1 MNAHRSCAPKSAEY
15 AIGGGGY
22 RKWMALVVLI
32 AALMIFV
39 PFAASTSSA
48 EPSSADDGVS
58 EAATEYAAYNV
69 TKDTYYEYPY
79 AALTEAADGD
89 TVRLLRDVTGLQTIS
104 VTGGKAIT
112 IDLNGHSISFAFQKY
127 FYVENGS
134 LTLTGEGTVSE
145 QNNFYWYA
153 PVMIQGSTDPNAE
166 VGYSEVVIESSVVLK
181 GWAGIFI
188 DNSDAVSGCAY
199 GVKVDFD
206 GTIISGRDTANDAG
220 HGIYVNGSI
229 NKVAE
234 NAPVI
239 EVSGDITSEGDGIY
253 AAGYSHW
260 SITDGTIKAPL
271 GMEIRAGTLEISGG
285 SIESTGEFV
294 DPGPNGNGTSAGS
307 GVALSIAQHTTKKPI
322 EVSITGGTL
331 IGPYAVYQANP
342 QDNDAEA
349 LAEIKISV
357 TGGTFVSDGEESKG
371 VAGIYSENF
380 TGFVQ
385 GGQFASIPYEY
396 LSDEVDVAVD
406 AEGNAYVGASVPE
419 EGVMRALTGDKVV
432 TDTWDLNGETIY
444 TGPYR
449 VVING
454 GKVVNGT
461 LYTDVVTTGVSVVV
475 VLNGEISG
483 VTVEGGYRAVAVENY
498 VGGVPHGTVAIDI
511 SAELGEVN
519 DAVYINNVSGVNVSL
534 KLDVISGDFAEG
546 AVAVTD
552 YASTGHVT
560 ISSLT
565 GYDDIGLY
573 IYAMGYLA
581 LGTYGDGGTAGT
593 IVMPSGTAVEVA
605 PLSGSGDAPEV
616 DLISDDLVVLDPAG
630 IIGDGES
637 SSGVVTIDSQERFE
651 KVLSRLNDYA
661 SGTVFEFATGE
672 YDVTADRP
680 DGSYTPGTYGS
691 AFVITKGGL
700 TFRAAEDA
708 DVTIYGFSNFFNSD
722 VLAGINGLSTIYV
735 GAKDTTL
742 QGLTILP
749 LGGYGSE
756 AVFETQ
762 TVLVAAGAD
771 GFRMIGCATAPNDKV
786 REGGTGTS
794 NMADSSGLIHVSTD
808 DAVFEDNTFGASTT
822 VCAGWVGSTAAE
834 GYHEVTIDDSN
845 EWSGEIKTDGLVTV
859 TDEGETTVRISTGEA
874 LADAI
879 SGAQSGAV
887 IVLDADI
894 EVNQQNISKE
904 LTIDLNDYKM
914 EVVSGTGSYGL
925 GILGKLTLRN
935 GTIED
940 MRVPAGTQPENPHI
954 FIVQGETASLTTYDL
969 EVIQHSTDDS
979 DGYYA
984 YVATVRDGA
993 EATLGAGTNVR
1004 SPTTAEETTWGA
1016 VGFILVGLG
1025 DGSDKETV
1033 VTVEEDAFISMYG
1046 FAISGNGS
1054 APDGATTGSAFG
1066 NTIVNID
1073 GGTVKSSA
1081 AQAIYN
1087 PQNGVVNVTGG
1098 LVEGITGIEMR
1109 SGEVNVTGGTVR
1121 GTGVPA
1127 GAEDNSGG
1135 STSTGAGIA
1144 IAQHST
1150 KNPIQVSIT
1159 GGTVEGYAALYEANP
1174 QGNASEDLDRID
1186 IAVEG
1191 GEFNAI
1197 NGGTSP
1203 IYSEDFEGFVTDG
1216 EFSGAFDTSYLVPG
1230 KKLVLENGIYGTAD
1244 IFASGTGAD
1253 GDPFIIETVDQ
1264 LKDFRDSVNGGCSYE
1279 GLYIAMAEGST
1290 YDISDE
1296 VWVPIGSG
1304 PRDTSVDD
1312 DTIVFAGSFAGN
1324 GAVITG
1330 LNSSGYVPA
1339 AGSYDKD
1346 NGEFV
1351 YGFFGFLYNATVT
1364 DLVFEDVSISGID
1377 KIDVPADSGITEYTQ
1392 FTGDSAAALAGFAT
1406 GKVSISG
1413 ITVAGEVSA
1422 YDAAGGVL
1430 ARYYG
1435 DDLTISGCVNE
1446 AGITATA
1453 DNGGKAGGI
1462 IGIVSD
1468 ENVTDVEKAVI
1479 TGCEST
1485 GDISGGQYTG
1495 GILGFAGNSAIEI
1508 SHCRVSG
1515 ATISGAERSGGIVG
1529 QTTEVYIRG
1538 CTVTRVAITADETA
1552 GGIIGGNGG
1561 TSCINVVGFG
1571 SDFSSVTSP
1580 EDADGCTVEGCTI
1593 TAGTTA
1599 GGIIGSSL
1607 GHTIVVA
1614 GGSVSATISAMD
1626 ADQNN
1631 QVGGVIGSLGGDDR
1645 EVRVEIHNVDI
1656 SGITLEVAN
1665 YSWTY
1670 NDNTY
1675 GGDVRGAAVGLAM
1688 FNGVLILSEMQETGT
1703 YELIAEIRAPETPGI
1718 DVVFAGTTATTPMAW
1733 GLVGGST
1740 IKVEL
1745 QDSQIDGLQVYG
1757 NMQAHAVD
1765 LAMDGS
1771 SSLGSL
1777 VAGPVDVYEEYCEAL
1792 SPTYLYGYFMVPSD
1806 TKIVVETMYE
1816 MPQTMHS
1823 DGTHFAKGAILG
1835 TDATSIIEVT
1845 VGNDQHPKGI
1855 YSWNGSGWGM
1865 IVATVDGVGYG
1876 SLQGAIDAA
1885 ESGDT
1890 VVLVNN
1896 VIQDTQLNIAS
1907 DDVVTLD
1914 LNGFT
1919 ISGTSDKDDGNGTAN
1934 NYQMIANSGDLTIKD
1949 SVGGGQIV
1957 FEYTGAASN
1966 WGWYSNTVTNTG
1978 KLTLVSGSII
1988 NATKIE
1994 GNHIYFAVDNNST
2007 SSDASFVMNG
2017 GYVGSGYRSIRQ
2029 FVNSDMYDNTVTING
2044 GEVYGQVWMQNPWQ
2058 SAGNDVKGG
2067 KGSLTIT
2074 GGEVRGNANNG
2085 GRAIYVESDFAYAA
2099 PLSITGGTIDGSLTV
2114 DPSITRFITGG
2125 VFTALGN
2132 PEYVDEG
2139 LYLAESNGVSTVEDT
2154 LADAI
2159 AAAGDTVAL
2168 TGDAIFDET
2177 VGLDGKT
2184 LELNGHTLTI
2194 SEGALSNGTVQYGKV
2209 IITAGALDVTIDEVD
2224 VTVSADGAVSVGGL
2238 GSGADVE
2245 IGEGIDFAVT
2255 SSAAGASVSVMD
2267 GITGLITDAGAIATV
2282 AEGSTYTVDYDAGLV
2297 FGDLP
2302 DGTSVVF
2309 AAGTYD
2315 LNLNLTRSVRI
2326 AAVAEGDAY
2335 AEVVM
2340 TGEITLSGADKA
2352 YVFEGL
2358 RFTSP
2363 GLENNEVGGTIFSSA
2378 HIRGVTITNCVAEDV
2393 YGSSSFMFIGANGGS
2408 AEVVIISGSTIEDV
2422 YGSNAADV
2430 SGVHLWNV
2438 DSVVIQNSTF
2448 ARTAGTAAMH
2458 SNAAVNLIGNDVLVI
2473 TGNDFGDM
2481 LFKMDGFSGT
2491 FDDGE
2496 SVFEGNTFA
2505 SNPGRSAAVLEFT
2518 TERTAEEV
2526 EYIVNNNTIPDGDVP
2541 YAFLTGGSDVY
2552 IDRDGARYYFADLQS
2567 AVDAAVAGDT
2577 IVIREDVGGTAIID
2591 LPVTI
2596 TALDGVTVSTV
2607 MNIAAHAYGDIVFEN
2622 LDLDYSGLSGV
2633 NHAVYVS
2640 SQTANVSFPGTSI
2653 TGEFGEAA
2661 VIVEV
2666 SGMTGSVD
2674 LTGMAGDADAKVYAC
2689 FGATAVIGEDV
2700 VLPAGASLTVA
2711 NYGTGVG
2718 TVAIGDADLS
2728 VLDAAGVKVVVSGAA
2743 SIDEIALDN
2752 ALLTINGGTL
2762 SGSTVAIAS
2771 YAAMDGSIAPINLVD
2786 GTISGYTVS
2795 ASSAINTMMVT
2806 SVDPGTERFV
2816 TGVTFNGE
2824 NVTNC
2829 GVYVNPGVHAAITD
2843 CGFVGFDASNAD
2855 GSYAVAANLD
2865 INGDSQVSF
2874 EGNTFTNCH
2883 TDRRNV
2889 YVYALGG
2896 DVALG
2901 EDLVFAGNNT
2911 EVLYWT
2917 DGAHS
2922 YSVPEGVEYVI
2933 DGKAVFYDS
2942 EFLIEGTLTVNGAID
2957 VRSAAK
2963 LVVDGGSIAGTG
2975 SVFRANDDAVAV
2987 IELRNGSVSGIT
2999 VSGGS
3004 RAVVV
3009 DTTAYGDIA
3018 IDGIIA
3024 DYDGRTGINDAV
3036 YIDALNVDVTIG
3048 MTAKGTF
3055 TQGAVTMQDYGQN
3068 AVVIVERLDSES
3080 DYDLWIYQ
3088 DPESPV
3094 VFGEDVTVP
3103 EGVNVML
3110 VDTGTS
3116 MSNPVAIGFV
3126 LPDGSTVTKAYE
3138 NGVISSFPSQESV
3151 VWFDANGSRGVVGE
3165 TYPAGMVFYGRQVYD
3180 VTVSWTL
3187 DGTDYQL
3194 SYEAVAGDVIA
3205 LPAIVKPGYEF
3216 AGWEI
3221 AGQEGILYVGSY
3233 TVTDAHADGLAI
3245 AMTPVFVK
3253 TEDPIVEPT
3262 VQVSISGKTY
3272 AMAAGDVVNL
3282 PVLEKTG
3289 FEFLGWQ
3296 ILDDGTERPGYY
3308 TGQYVIT
3315 EADVEAGVLVGFEAC
3330 YQQTQVPVPGAT
3342 IQVTVGGTVLGEF
3355 GAGDTVSLPVLP
3367 DDEDGAPFIG
3377 WKLDGKV
3384 YAVSYTVTADDVAAG
3399 PLTFAAVYGDAPEPT
3414 PEPEPEVTVEV
3425 IIAGESRGEFA
3436 EGDVVVLHILPDRA
3450 DGAPFIGW
3458 ELDGKV
3464 YSGQYVIAAAD
3475 LAGASLTF
3483 VAAYGD
3489 APEPTPEP
3497 EPGVTIQVTV
3507 GGTVLGEFGAGD
3519 TVSLPVLQDRDDG
3532 APFIGWKLGESVY
3545 AVSYTVTAED
3555 VAAGSLAFE
3564 AAYGAVPE
3572 PAPTPEPAPSGG
3584 SSGSDTIVVAL
3595 MVFVIILQVVVA
3607 FALMR
3612 K

>member
-1 MNAHRSCAPKSAEY
+1 
-15 AIGGGGY
+15 
-22 RKWMALVVLI
+22 MALVVLI

-48 EPSSADDGVS
+48 EPSFADDGVS

-79 AALTEAADGD
+79 AALTEAAGGD
-89 TVRLLRDVTGLQTIS
+89 TVRLLKDVTGLQTIS

-260 SITDGTIKAPL
+260 IITDGTIKAPL

-357 TGGTFVSDGEESKG
+357 TGGTFVSDGEESRG

-419 EGVMRALTGDKVV
+419 EGVMQALTGDKVV

-605 PLSGSGDAPEV
+605 PLSGFGDAPEV
-616 DLISDDLVVLDPAG
+616 DLISDDLVVLDPEG
-630 IIGDGES
+630 IVGDGES

-771 GFRMIGCATAPNDKV
+771 GFRMIGCATAPNDKI
-786 REGGTGTS
+786 REGETGTS

-808 DAVFEDNTFGASTT
+808 DAVFEDNTFGAGTT

-874 LADAI
+874 LSYAI
-879 SGAQSGAV
+879 FGAQSGAV

-904 LTIDLNDYKM
+904 LTIDLNGYKM

-940 MRVPAGTQPENPHI
+940 VRVPAGTQPENPHI

-984 YVATVRDGA
+984 DVATVRDGA
-993 EATLGAGTNVR
+993 EAILGAGTNVR
-1004 SPTTAEETTWGA
+1004 SPTTAEKTTWGA

-1033 VTVEEDAFISMYG
+1033 VTVQEGATVSMYG

-1054 APDGATTGSAFG
+1054 APDGATTGSACG
-1066 NTIVNID
+1066 NTIVNIN

-1127 GAEDNSGG
+1127 GAEDNPGG

-1150 KNPIQVSIT
+1150 KNPIQVSIIR
-1159 GGTVEGYAALYEANP
+1159 GTVEGYAALYEANP
-1174 QGNASEDLDRID
+1174 QGNASEDLGKID
-1186 IAVEG
+1186 IDVEG
-1191 GEFNAI
+1191 GVFNAI

-1230 KKLVLENGIYGTAD
+1230 KKLVLENGVYGTAD
-1244 IFASGTGAD
+1244 IFASGTGAE

-1279 GLYIAMAEGST
+1279 GLCIAMAEGST

-1296 VWVPIGSG
+1296 AWVPIGSG

-1330 LNSSGYVPA
+1330 LNSSEYVPA
-1339 AGSYDKD
+1339 AGSYDED

-1468 ENVTDVEKAVI
+1468 ENVTGVEKAVI

-1538 CTVTRVAITADETA
+1538 CTVTGVAITADETA

-2194 SEGALSNGTVQYGKV
+2194 SEGALSNGTVQDGKV

-2315 LNLNLTRSVRI
+2315 LDLTLNRSVRI
-2326 AAVAEGDAY
+2326 AAEEY

-2352 YVFEGL
+2352 YTFEGL

-2363 GLENNEVGGTIFSSA
+2363 DLENKVAGGTIVSTA
-2378 HIRGVTITNCVAEDV
+2378 DIYGVVIANCVAEDV
-2393 YGSSSFMFIGANGGS
+2393 YGSSSFLTIGVGGGS
-2408 AEVVIISGSTIEDV
+2408 AVVVTIAGSTIEDV
-2422 YGSNAADV
+2422 YGSNADGV
-2430 SGVHLWNV
+2430 SGVHLWHV
-2438 DSVVIQNSTF
+2438 DDVYIENSTF
-2448 ARTAGTAAMH
+2448 ARTAKTEAMN
-2458 SNAAVNLIGNDVLVI
+2458 SNAAVNLIENDVLVI

-2491 FDDGE
+2491 FDDGK
-2496 SVFEGNTFA
+2496 SVFESNTFA
-2505 SNPGRSAAVLEFT
+2505 SNPGRTAAVLEFT

-2526 EYIVNNNTIPDGDVP
+2526 EYIASNNTIPEGDVP
-2541 YAFLTGGSDVY
+2541 YAFLTDGSDVY

-2607 MNIAAHAYGDIVFEN
+2607 MNIAAHAYGDIVF
-2622 LDLDYSGLSGV
+2622 DGLTMEYTGV

-2653 TGEFGEAA
+2653 AGEFGEAA

-2666 SGMTGSVD
+2666 SGMSGDVD
-2674 LTGMAGDADAKVYAC
+2674 LTGMTGDVDAKVYAC
-2689 FGATAVIGEDV
+2689 FGATADIGEDV

-2711 NYGTGVG
+2711 SYDTQGRVG

-2728 VLDAAGVKVVVSGAA
+2728 ALDATGVKVSVTGTAN
-2743 SIDEIALDN
+2743 IGTIALDN
-2752 ALLTINGGTL
+2752 AQIVIGPGAALVGDAENPDTNGSLTYENCTKHAVYMNGG
-2762 SGSTVAIAS
+2762 S
-2771 YAAMDGSIAPINLVD
+2771 
-2786 GTISGYTVS
+2786 ISGYNVSGDSINGVMQVSTGAQGDTVFS
-2795 ASSAINTMMVT
+2795 DLVIDGA
-2806 SVDPGTERFV
+2806 
-2816 TGVTFNGE
+2816 
-2824 NVTNC
+2824 NVTDHGIYIND
-2829 GVYVNPGVHAAITD
+2829 GVNVTVEGVEFK
-2843 CGFVGFDASNAD
+2843 GFTNVLPINVDVNAD
-2855 GSYAVAANLD
+2855 SV
-2865 INGDSQVSF
+2865 IVI
-2874 EGNTFTNCH
+2874 EGNTFTDCTRGNTISINASADSVIGKDVRVNGNIGDC
-2883 TDRRNV
+2883 RVV
-2889 YVYALGG
+2889 YWSEGG
-2896 DVALG
+2896 FD
-2901 EDLVFAGNNT
+2901 
-2911 EVLYWT
+2911 
-2917 DGAHS
+2917 
-2922 YSVPEGVEYVI
+2922 YSVADYEI
-2933 DGKAVFYDS
+2933 DSPTIFHSGDFTVVGD
-2942 EFLIEGTLTVNGAID
+2942 LTVGMDMEVTVGAG
-2957 VRSAAK
+2957 AK
-2963 LVVDGGSIAGTG
+2963 LVVDGGFVSGAGEV
-2975 SVFRANDDAVAV
+2975 SRADTDAVAV
-2987 IELRNGSVSGIT
+2987 IDLRNGSVSGIT

-3009 DTTAYGDIA
+3009 DTTAYGSIV
-3018 IDGIIA
+3018 IDGITA

-3036 YIDALNVDVTIG
+3036 YIDALNVDVTID
-3048 MTAKGTF
+3048 MAANGTF
-3055 TQGAVTMQDYGQN
+3055 TEGAVTMQDYGQD
-3068 AVVIVERLDSES
+3068 AVVTVERLDSES
-3080 DYDLWIYQ
+3080 KYDLWIYQ

-3110 VDTGTS
+3110 VDFGTS
-3116 MSNPVAIGFV
+3116 MTNPVSIGFV

-3138 NGVISSFPSQESV
+3138 DGVISSFPSQESV

-3165 TYPAGMVFYGRQVYD
+3165 TYSEGMVFYGRQVYD

-3187 DGTDYQL
+3187 DGTDHRL

-3205 LPAIVKPGYEF
+3205 LPAIVMPGYEF

-3296 ILDDGTERPGYY
+3296 ILDGDAARPGYY
-3308 TGQYVIT
+3308 SGQYVIT
-3315 EADVEAGVLVGFEAC
+3315 EADVEAG
-3330 YQQTQVPVPGAT
+3330 AT
-3342 IQVTVGGTVLGEF
+3342 T
-3355 GAGDTVSLPVLP
+3355 AHPSS
-3367 DDEDGAPFIG
+3367 DGSWAR
-3377 WKLDGKV
+3377 
-3384 YAVSYTVTADDVAAG
+3384 ASTRS
-3399 PLTFAAVYGDAPEPT
+3399 PT
-3414 PEPEPEVTVEV
+3414 P
-3425 IIAGESRGEFA
+3425 
-3436 EGDVVVLHILPDRA
+3436 
-3450 DGAPFIGW
+3450 
-3458 ELDGKV
+3458 
-3464 YSGQYVIAAAD
+3464 
-3475 LAGASLTF
+3475 
-3483 VAAYGD
+3483 
-3489 APEPTPEP
+3489 
-3497 EPGVTIQVTV
+3497 
-3507 GGTVLGEFGAGD
+3507 
-3519 TVSLPVLQDRDDG
+3519 
-3532 APFIGWKLGESVY
+3532 
-3545 AVSYTVTAED
+3545 
-3555 VAAGSLAFE
+3555 
-3564 AAYGAVPE
+3564 
-3572 PAPTPEPAPSGG
+3572 
-3584 SSGSDTIVVAL
+3584 
-3595 MVFVIILQVVVA
+3595 
-3607 FALMR
+3607 
-3612 K
+3612 

>member
-1 MNAHRSCAPKSAEY
+1 
-15 AIGGGGY
+15 
-22 RKWMALVVLI
+22 MALVVLI

-69 TKDTYYEYPY
+69 TKDKYYEYPY

-89 TVRLLRDVTGLQTIS
+89 TVRLLKDVTGLQTIS

-112 IDLNGHSISFAFQKY
+112 VDLYGHSISFAFQKY

-134 LTLTGEGTVSE
+134 LTLIGEGTVSE

-153 PVMIQGSTDPNAE
+153 PVMIQGSTDPDAE
-166 VGYSEVVIESSVVLK
+166 VGYSEVVIGSSVVLK

-188 DNSDAVSGCAY
+188 DNNNGAAY

-206 GTIISGRDTANDAG
+206 GTIVSGRDINGAVG
-220 HGIYVNGSI
+220 SGIYVNGSI
-229 NKVAE
+229 NKVAN

-239 EVSGDITSEGDGIY
+239 EISGDITSEGLGIY
-253 AAGYSHW
+253 AAGYARW
-260 SITDGTIKAPL
+260 SITDGSITAPV
-271 GMEIRAGTLEISGG
+271 GMEIRAGTLAISGG
-285 SIESTGEFV
+285 SIVSNGGFEE
-294 DPGPNGNGTSAGS
+294 PKPQGNGSSSAS
-307 GVALSIAQHTTKKPI
+307 GIALSVIQHTTKLPVD
-322 EVSITGGTL
+322 VSISGGTL
-331 IGPYAVYQANP
+331 EGPYAVYQANI
-342 QDNDAEA
+342 QGNDQASVDKME
-349 LAEIKISV
+349 ISV
-357 TGGTFVSDGEESKG
+357 TGGTFISDGEESRG

-396 LSDEVDVAVD
+396 LSDGADVAVD
-406 AEGNAYVGASVPE
+406 AEGNAYVGTAAPE
-419 EGVMRALTGDKVV
+419 EGVEVMQALTGDKIIV
-432 TDTWDLNGETIY
+432 TGTWDLEGKTIY

-449 VVING
+449 VVIDG
-454 GKVVNGT
+454 GTVTNGT
-461 LYTDVVTTGVSVVV
+461 LYTDVVTPGVSVVV
-475 VLNGEISG
+475 VLNGEISD
-483 VTVEGGYRAVAVENY
+483 VKVQGGYRAVAVENY
-498 VGGVPHGTVAIDI
+498 VGGVPNGEIRIDI
-511 SAELGEVN
+511 SAKLGKVN
-519 DAVYINNVSGVNVSL
+519 DAVYINNVSGVNVFLSL
-534 KLDVISGDFAEG
+534 DILGGEFDEG

-552 YASTGHVT
+552 YASNGYVT

-565 GYDDIGLY
+565 GYGDIGLY
-573 IYAMGYLA
+573 IYAMGNLS
-581 LGTYGDGGTAGT
+581 LGTQGVGGTAGT
-593 IVMPSGTAVEVA
+593 IVMPSRTAVEVV
-605 PLSGSGDAPEV
+605 PLSGYESVADV
-616 DLISDDLVVLDPAG
+616 RLVSKDLVVLDPKG
-630 IIGDGES
+630 IIGDGQS
-637 SSGVVTIDSQERFE
+637 SSGVVTIDSQDKFE

-661 SGTVFEFATGE
+661 TGTVFEFAAGE
-672 YDVTADRP
+672 YNVTADRP
-680 DGSYTPGTYGS
+680 DGNYTPGTYGS
-691 AFVITKGGL
+691 AFVITKDGL
-700 TFRAAEDA
+700 TFRAAEGA
-708 DVTIYGFSNFFNSD
+708 EVTIYGFSNFFNGG
-722 VLAGINGLSTIYV
+722 VLAGIHGQSTIYV
-735 GAKDTTL
+735 AAENTTL
-742 QGLTILP
+742 QELTIMP
-749 LGGYGSE
+749 LGGIGEHANEYQK
-756 AVFETQ
+756 AVEVT
-762 TVLVAAGAD
+762 AGAD
-771 GFRMIGCATAPNDKV
+771 GFAMTGCTTAANNKTY
-786 REGGTGTS
+786 GGEANS
-794 NMADSSGLIHVSTD
+794 MAGSAGLIHVSTN
-808 DAVFEDNTFGASTT
+808 DAAFENNTFGAGTT
-822 VCAGWVGSTAAE
+822 VCAGWVGSTAAD
-834 GYHEVTIDDSN
+834 GYHEVTINDSN

-859 TDEGETTVRISTGEA
+859 TDDRKTTVRISTGEA
-874 LADAI
+874 LSYAI

-904 LTIDLNDYKM
+904 LTIDLNGYKM

-940 MRVPAGTQPENPHI
+940 VRVPAGTQPENPHI

-993 EATLGAGTNVR
+993 EAILGAGTNVR
-1004 SPTTAEETTWGA
+1004 SPTTAEKTTWGA

-1054 APDGATTGSAFG
+1054 APDGATTGSACG
-1066 NTIVNID
+1066 NTIVNIN

-1127 GAEDNSGG
+1127 GAEDNPGG

-1174 QGNASEDLDRID
+1174 QGNASEYLDRID

-1191 GEFNAI
+1191 GVFNAI

-1203 IYSEDFEGFVTDG
+1203 IYSEDFEGFVTVG

-1230 KKLVLENGIYGTAD
+1230 KKLVLENGVYGTAD
-1244 IFASGTGAD
+1244 IFASGTGAE

-1279 GLYIAMAEGST
+1279 SLFIAMADGSI

-1296 VWVPIGSG
+1296 AWVPIGFG

-1312 DTIVFAGSFAGN
+1312 DTIVFAGSFDGN

-1330 LNSSGYVPA
+1330 LNSSGYVPV
-1339 AGSYDKD
+1339 AGSYDED

-1351 YGFFGFLYNATVT
+1351 YGFFGFLCNATVT

-1377 KIDVPADSGITEYTQ
+1377 KIDVPADSGITEFAQ

-1468 ENVTDVEKAVI
+1468 DKVTGVEKAVI
-1479 TGCEST
+1479 TGCEGT

-1508 SHCRVSG
+1508 SDCHVSG

-1529 QTTEVYIRG
+1529 QTTKVYIRG
-1538 CTVTRVAITADETA
+1538 CTVTGVAITADETA

-1665 YSWTY
+1665 YSWTF

-1688 FNGVLILSEMQETGT
+1688 FNGVLILSEMQESGT

-1757 NMQAHAVD
+1757 NMQDHAVD

-1919 ISGTSDKDDGNGTAN
+1919 ISGTSDVTTN
-1934 NYQMIANSGDLTIKD
+1934 NSLIANYGSLTIMD
-1949 SVGGGQIV
+1949 GSEAGTGAIV
-1957 FEYTGAASN
+1957 YTYTGAADTDWTAGYADTIAN
-1966 WGWYSNTVTNTG
+1966 FG
-1978 KLTLVSGSII
+1978 TLVLNSGSIV
-1988 NATKIE
+1988 NATKVTPKIA
-1994 GNHIYFAVDNNST
+1994 YAVDNIPGSAEAT
-2007 SSDASFVMNG
+2007 FTMNDG
-2017 GYVGSGYRSIRQ
+2017 KVESKTYGSIRQ
-2029 FVNSDMYDNTVTING
+2029 FANSTDLENNVEIKN
-2044 GEVYGQVWMQNPWQ
+2044 GEVIGHIYLQQPNANEVNASLSISGGSLSGNG
-2058 SAGNDVKGG
+2058 SADGAVIYTNVRDGNNAIGIDISGG
-2067 KGSLTIT
+2067 KFNGPIT
-2074 GGEVRGNANNG
+2074 FTDAVM
-2085 GRAIYVESDFAYAA
+2085 
-2099 PLSITGGTIDGSLTV
+2099 DG
-2114 DPSITRFITGG
+2114 FITGG
-2125 VFTALGN
+2125 AFTDLK
-2132 PEYVDEG
+2132 PEYVADG
-2139 LYLAESNGVSTVEDT
+2139 LYLAVKEEDGVSTVEDS

-2159 AAAGDTVAL
+2159 AAGDTVAL
-2168 TGDAIFDET
+2168 TGDVFFDGD
-2177 VGLDGKT
+2177 VDLKGKT
-2184 LELNGHTLTI
+2184 LELNRYTLII
-2194 SEGALSNGTVQYGKV
+2194 SEGTLSNGTVQNGKV
-2209 IITAGALDVTIDEVD
+2209 NITAGTLNVTVDEVD
-2224 VTVSADGAVSVGGL
+2224 VTVSADGEVSVGGL
-2238 GSGADVE
+2238 GSEADVK
-2245 IGEGIDFAVT
+2245 IREGIDFAV
-2255 SSAAGASVSVMD
+2255 SGEKGASVSVMD
-2267 GITGLITDAGAIATV
+2267 GITGLITDAGAIAAV
-2282 AEGSTYTVDYDAGLV
+2282 AKGSTYTVDYDAGLV
-2297 FGDLP
+2297 FGVLP

-2315 LNLNLTRSVRI
+2315 LDLDLTRSVRI
-2326 AAVAEGDAY
+2326 AAVDEGDAY

-2352 YVFEGL
+2352 YMFEGL
-2358 RFTSP
+2358 RFTSSD
-2363 GLENNEVGGTIFSSA
+2363 LENKVAGGTIVSTA
-2378 HIRGVTITNCVAEDV
+2378 DIYGVVIANCVAEDV
-2393 YGSSSFMFIGANGGS
+2393 YGSCSFLTIGVGGGS
-2408 AEVVIISGSTIEDV
+2408 ADVVTIAGSTIEDV
-2422 YGSNAADV
+2422 YGSNAAGV
-2430 SGVHLWNV
+2430 SGVHLWHVDNV
-2438 DSVVIQNSTF
+2438 YIENSTF
-2448 ARTAGTAAMH
+2448 ARTAGTEAMN
-2458 SNAAVNLIGNDVLVI
+2458 SNAAVNLIENDVLVI

-2491 FDDGE
+2491 FDDGK
-2496 SVFEGNTFA
+2496 SVFESNTFA
-2505 SNPGRSAAVLEFT
+2505 SNPGRTAAVLEFT
-2518 TERTAEEV
+2518 TERNAEEV
-2526 EYIVNNNTIPDGDVP
+2526 EYIVASNTIPEGDVP
-2541 YAFLTGGSDVY
+2541 YAFLTDGSDVY

-2607 MNIAAHAYGDIVFEN
+2607 MNIAAHAYGDIVF
-2622 LDLDYSGLSGV
+2622 DGLTMEYTGV
-2633 NHAVYVS
+2633 NHGVYVS

-2666 SGMTGSVD
+2666 SGMSGDVD
-2674 LTGMAGDADAKVYAC
+2674 LTGMTGDVDAKVYAC
-2689 FGATAVIGEDV
+2689 FGAIAVMGEDV

-2711 NYGTGVG
+2711 SYDTQGRVG

-2728 VLDAAGVKVVVSGAA
+2728 ALDATGVKVSVTGTAN
-2743 SIDEIALDN
+2743 IGTIALDN
-2752 ALLTINGGTL
+2752 AQIVIGPGAALVGDAENPDTNGSLTYENCTKHAVYMNGG
-2762 SGSTVAIAS
+2762 S
-2771 YAAMDGSIAPINLVD
+2771 
-2786 GTISGYTVS
+2786 ISGYNVSGDSINGVMQVSTGAQGDTVFS
-2795 ASSAINTMMVT
+2795 DLVIDGA
-2806 SVDPGTERFV
+2806 
-2816 TGVTFNGE
+2816 
-2824 NVTNC
+2824 NVTDHGIYIND
-2829 GVYVNPGVHAAITD
+2829 GVNVTVEGVEFK
-2843 CGFVGFDASNAD
+2843 GFTNVLPINVDVNAD
-2855 GSYAVAANLD
+2855 SV
-2865 INGDSQVSF
+2865 IVI
-2874 EGNTFTNCH
+2874 EGNTFTDCTRGNTISINASADSVIGKDVRVNGNIGDC
-2883 TDRRNV
+2883 RVV
-2889 YVYALGG
+2889 YWSEGG
-2896 DVALG
+2896 SDYYVADY
-2901 EDLVFAGNNT
+2901 EIDSPTIF
-2911 EVLYWT
+2911 
-2917 DGAHS
+2917 HS
-2922 YSVPEGVEYVI
+2922 GDFTVVG
-2933 DGKAVFYDS
+2933 D
-2942 EFLIEGTLTVNGAID
+2942 LTVGMDMEVTVGAG
-2957 VRSAAK
+2957 AK
-2963 LVVDGGSIAGTG
+2963 LVVDGGFVSGAGEV
-2975 SVFRANDDAVAV
+2975 SRADTDAVAV
-2987 IELRNGSVSGIT
+2987 IDLRNGSVSGIT

-3009 DTTAYGDIA
+3009 DTTAYGSIV
-3018 IDGIIA
+3018 IDGITA

-3055 TQGAVTMQDYGQN
+3055 TEGAVTMQDYGQD
-3068 AVVIVERLDSES
+3068 AVVTVERLDSES
-3080 DYDLWIYQ
+3080 KYDLWIYQ

-3110 VDTGTS
+3110 VDFGTS
-3116 MSNPVAIGFV
+3116 MTNPVSIGFV

-3138 NGVISSFPSQESV
+3138 DGVISSFPSQESV

-3165 TYPAGMVFYGRQVYD
+3165 TYSEGMVFYGRQVYD

-3187 DGTDYQL
+3187 DGTDHRL

-3205 LPAIVKPGYEF
+3205 LPAIVMSGYEF

-3296 ILDDGTERPGYY
+3296 ILDGDAARPGYY
-3308 TGQYVIT
+3308 SGQYVIT
-3315 EADVEAGVLVGFEAC
+3315 EADVEAGVLIGFEAC
-3330 YQQTQVPVPGAT
+3330 YRQTLVPEPGAT
-3342 IQVTVGGTVLGEF
+3342 IQVTVGGTVLGAF
-3355 GAGDTVSLPVLP
+3355 GAGDTVSTR
-3367 DDEDGAPFIG
+3367 
-3377 WKLDGKV
+3377 
-3384 YAVSYTVTADDVAAG
+3384 S
-3399 PLTFAAVYGDAPEPT
+3399 PT
-3414 PEPEPEVTVEV
+3414 P
-3425 IIAGESRGEFA
+3425 
-3436 EGDVVVLHILPDRA
+3436 
-3450 DGAPFIGW
+3450 
-3458 ELDGKV
+3458 
-3464 YSGQYVIAAAD
+3464 
-3475 LAGASLTF
+3475 
-3483 VAAYGD
+3483 
-3489 APEPTPEP
+3489 
-3497 EPGVTIQVTV
+3497 
-3507 GGTVLGEFGAGD
+3507 
-3519 TVSLPVLQDRDDG
+3519 
-3532 APFIGWKLGESVY
+3532 
-3545 AVSYTVTAED
+3545 
-3555 VAAGSLAFE
+3555 
-3564 AAYGAVPE
+3564 
-3572 PAPTPEPAPSGG
+3572 
-3584 SSGSDTIVVAL
+3584 
-3595 MVFVIILQVVVA
+3595 
-3607 FALMR
+3607 
-3612 K
+3612 